1 MLRSSCVVTAT
12 ASAADRGSRSARPDR
27 VQNEA
32 TDSKKILNGFG
43 IAAISA
49 FTMIKTTTTALIAT
63 AMLLASS
70 AFAGDKACCPKGAAD
85 PSSMAC
91 VDLATLNLTPD
102 QKAKI
107 EAWQAD
113 CMKAGCTKESR
124 KTFLKQAKGIL
135 SAEQFAQLKAQCKK
149 TTSAKKTEA

>member
-1 MLRSSCVVTAT
+1 
-12 ASAADRGSRSARPDR
+12 
-27 VQNEA
+27 
-32 TDSKKILNGFG
+32 
-43 IAAISA
+43 
-49 FTMIKTTTTALIAT
+49 MIKITTTALVAA
-63 AMLLASS
+63 AMLFASS
-70 AFAGDKACCPKGAAD
+70 TFAGDKACCAKGAAD
-85 PSSMAC
+85 RNAMAC

-107 EAWQAD
+107 ETWQAD

-149 TTSAKKTEA
+149 TANGKKTEA